1 MQERIKRHGA
11 KSWQFS
17 FREYFEVCARCK
29 LFDYATHCWLD
40 FEGKQ
45 TWVPL
50 SVRMAVCGSAS
61 RPSMIDDLRT
71 TSPAAR
77 EQ

>member
-1 MQERIKRHGA
+1 
-11 KSWQFS
+11 
-17 FREYFEVCARCK
+17 

-40 FEGKQ
+40 FEGRQ
-45 TWVPL
+45 TWVSL
-50 SVRMAVCGSAS
+50 SVRLPVCGSAS
-61 RPSMIDDLRT
+61 RPSMIDDLQT